1 LRFLKVACL
10 LLLVSCASQPTDDAP
25 AKTDQT
31 ASIEG
36 TVREAGSD
44 IPVAGVS
51 VFLVRTS
58 DQLQIRATTDN
69 EGRFTLQ
76 GLNAGRHL
84 VALVREGYVVPGRQ
98 EISGYP
104 YRVTEGERVQN
115 AVFRMI
121 PAGTIAGRVFREDGT
136 PANRVEIQLL
146 QQLYVMGQP
155 QWSVV
160 NRGGTSRATRI
171 ETNDNGQFRAAGVDP
186 GEYAIRLMPREL
198 TVESRIPGGI
208 SPAPIVYPGVRDV
221 SKAELVDVM
230 PGRETLL
237 KDIRLKN
244 ERRSWIRITVVNDS
258 GESLEGFGSWTVK
271 PAHWIGTEYPLF
283 EDRII
288 NEVHEIQPDLPGTYD
303 ITATWLSPKGRLIGT
318 ARVQYRGESVDLKI
332 PIRKG
337 KTKITGHVLMQE
349 TGGGTRP
356 LMGAEVA
363 IGPKLPYFA
372 RSGPDGSLLFP
383 DVYGGRYQL
392 GFVMGLPSDAFVVSA
407 RLGSIDIL
415 KEEFVVEGDEMSLEV
430 VVSGGAGVLEG
441 KVADAAGKPVHNG
454 LVAIVPDS
462 PLSERKDYYGA
473 YKETRTDQNGGFEIG
488 GITPGAYQVYA
499 WADAPASI
507 FRNADFMKAFVGKG
521 TRVAMEINGKMK
533 VELSPLQ

>member
-1 LRFLKVACL
+1 
-10 LLLVSCASQPTDDAP
+10 
-25 AKTDQT
+25 
-31 ASIEG
+31 
-36 TVREAGSD
+36 
-44 IPVAGVS
+44 
-51 VFLVRTS
+51 
-58 DQLQIRATTDN
+58 
-69 EGRFTLQ
+69 
-76 GLNAGRHL
+76 
-84 VALVREGYVVPGRQ
+84 
-98 EISGYP
+98 
-104 YRVTEGERVQN
+104 
-115 AVFRMI
+115 
-121 PAGTIAGRVFREDGT
+121 
-136 PANRVEIQLL
+136 
-146 QQLYVMGQP
+146 
-155 QWSVV
+155 
-160 NRGGTSRATRI
+160 
-171 ETNDNGQFRAAGVDP
+171 
-186 GEYAIRLMPREL
+186 
-198 TVESRIPGGI
+198 
-208 SPAPIVYPGVRDV
+208 
-221 SKAELVDVM
+221 VDVM

-237 KDIRLKN
+237 RDIRLKN

-392 GFVMGLPSDAFVVSA
+392 GFVMGLPLDAFVVSA
-407 RLGSIDIL
+407 RVGSIDIL

-521 TRVAMEINGKMK
+521 TRLAMEINGKMK